1 MWARQIRA
9 VRITYQPLL
18 INNVYNWFN
27 IIQDYLLPPTCILC
41 GHAGQQGIDL
51 CYPCYTQLVKNSQCC
66 VHCARPLE
74 IPAQLSPLCGHCL
87 SDPQAFDTT
96 YAPFIHHGAMRHLIA
111 GLKFNTDT
119 KNARLLG
126 VLLAQGL
133 KQTPQLPDYLIPVP
147 LHKARYRQRGF
158 NQSIE
163 IARAAG
169 KALQLPVDV
178 HSCIRHRD
186 TPHQT
191 QLTAK
196 QRRSNM
202 KNAFSIVKPIQVSH
216 IAIVDDVMTTGSTV
230 HELAVVLK
238 KAGVARVDVWVCAR
252 AS

>member
-1 MWARQIRA
+1 MNI
-9 VRITYQPLL
+9 
-18 INNVYNWFN
+18 VYNWLN

-41 GHAGQQGIDL
+41 ANTGWQGLDL
-51 CYPCYTQLVKNSQCC
+51 CYSCYTQLAKNSQCC
-66 VHCARPLE
+66 YHCARPLE
-74 IPAQLSPLCGHCL
+74 IPAQLSPLCGNCL
-87 SDPQAFDTT
+87 SHPPAFDTT

-111 GLKFNTDT
+111 GLKFNADY

-126 VLLAQGL
+126 VLLAEGL
-133 KQTPQLPDYLIPVP
+133 TQNPQLPDCIMPVP
-147 LHKARYRQRGF
+147 LHKARYRERGF

-163 IARAAG
+163 IARTAG
-169 KALQLPVDV
+169 KALQIPVDV
-178 HSCIRHRD
+178 YSCIRHRD

-202 KNAFSIVKPIQVSH
+202 KNAFSIIKPITTRH

-238 KAGVARVDVWVCAR
+238 KAGAARVDVWICAR
-252 AS
+252 AN

>member
-1 MWARQIRA
+1 M
-9 VRITYQPLL
+9 
-18 INNVYNWFN
+18 
-27 IIQDYLLPPTCILC
+27 PPTCILC

-51 CYPCYTQLVKNSQCC
+51 CYPCYTQLTKNSQCC
-66 VHCARPLE
+66 YHCACPLE
-74 IPAQLSPLCGHCL
+74 ISAQLSPLCGRCL
-87 SDPQAFDTT
+87 SHPQAFDAT

-111 GLKFNTDT
+111 GLKFSADT